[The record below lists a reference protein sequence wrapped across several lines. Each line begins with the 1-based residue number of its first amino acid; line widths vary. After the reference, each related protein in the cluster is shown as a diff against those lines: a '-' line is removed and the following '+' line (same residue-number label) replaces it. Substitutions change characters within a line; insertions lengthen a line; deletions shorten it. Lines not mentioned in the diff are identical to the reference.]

1 MTTTETYTAM
11 TITQTEIST
20 GNVVIFRWNNA
31 LTDCTVTTGGIEF
44 DKVDDLIDRMMLT
57 GAHEGGDYKGFE
69 VKIDC

>member
-44 DKVDDLIDRMMLT
+44 DK
-57 GAHEGGDYKGFE
+57 AHEGGDYKGFE